1 MDPRKFLFLLVGS
14 SGDVEYIGRE
24 CFGEVFFGIAGS
36 VCTEE
41 AGVGRAT
48 LLAAIDSCFL
58 VWIDLVDQSVAP
70 EQPNPFRHYR
80 FVGVASLAVVVRV
93 AIARFGEAVDL
104 G

>member
-1 MDPRKFLFLLVGS
+1 MDPRKFLFLLVRS
-14 SGDVEYIGRE
+14 SGDVEYVGRE

-41 AGVGRAT
+41 AGVDRAT
-48 LLAAIDSCFL
+48 LLAAVDGCFL
-58 VWIDLVDQSVAP
+58 VWIDLADQPVAP
-70 EQPNPFRHYR
+70 EQSNPFRQHR
-80 FVGVASLAVVVRV
+80 VIGVAALAVVVRV